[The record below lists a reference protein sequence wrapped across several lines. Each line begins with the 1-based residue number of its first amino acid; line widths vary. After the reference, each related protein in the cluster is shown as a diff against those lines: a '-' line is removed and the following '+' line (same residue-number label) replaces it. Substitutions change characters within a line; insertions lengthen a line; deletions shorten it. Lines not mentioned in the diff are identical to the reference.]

1 MVVSYPY
8 GGRNRG
14 TCPQSTT
21 NEEYEVYTVS
31 VHEIDRCYGGAEEG
45 GWWYDCGVPA
55 RQHAGYTR
63 VFSSRTKAI
72 RYMQRMNRETVPT
85 LREGRE
91 YWSAAYAGGDFRAVL
106 QEGTN
111 ARPFPQQFPRYE

>member
-1 MVVSYPY
+1 M
-8 GGRNRG
+8 
-14 TCPQSTT
+14 
-21 NEEYEVYTVS
+21 YTVA
-31 VHEIDRCYGGAEEG
+31 VHEIDQCYGGSEEG

-72 RYMQRMNRETVPT
+72 RYMQRLNRETVPG